1 MRFTELTPILLGTC
15 LLLFLTGCGGSANGV
30 RIIQGDT
37 PVGKASAKVASPKSV
52 ATIVHVDM
60 FERITTIRRGNDLP
74 SGFLIATS
82 RGGVQTAVLKA
93 RPSRPEGL
101 RTADILEGEPKIN
114 NLVIAASAE
123 DTTRI
128 AKIYRDAETE

>member
-1 MRFTELTPILLGTC
+1 MRFTELTPLLLGTC

-30 RIIQGDT
+30 RIIKGDT
-37 PVGKASAKVASPKSV
+37 QIGKASAKVASSRSDS
-52 ATIVHVDM
+52 TIVHVDI

-82 RGGVQTAVLKA
+82 RVGVQTAILKA

-101 RTADILEGEPKIN
+101 RTADILEGEPEIN
-114 NLVIAASAE
+114 NLVTAASAE
-123 DTTRI
+123 DTTRLTR
-128 AKIYRDAETE
+128 IYRDAETE